1 MIKAIDF
8 QRLQNSKNLSL
19 FPNVIDMRSILSSLK
34 TTHMKSLLTAIA
46 LTFSCLFLLQSDLAA
61 QQFPAIDKSPADIS
75 TFRVN
80 KQAVAKVVYSR
91 PQKNGRDI
99 FGNLVPFDKIW
110 RTGANECTEI
120 TFYKDVV
127 FGGQEVKAG
136 TYALFTIPGKEK
148 WTLILNKAIN
158 QWGSYGYDVN
168 EDVCRFEAAV
178 KEAPEVIEAFAI
190 IFFES
195 DNGAQMIMAWDK
207 TMVPVSIEMK

>member
-1 MIKAIDF
+1 
-8 QRLQNSKNLSL
+8 
-19 FPNVIDMRSILSSLK
+19 
-34 TTHMKSLLTAIA
+34 MKSLLTIST
-46 LTFSCLFLLQSDLAA
+46 LVLSCLFLLQSDVAA
-61 QQFPAIDKSPADIS
+61 QQFPALDKSPADIS

-120 TFYKDVV
+120 SFFKDVV

-148 WTLILNKAIN
+148 WTVILNKAIN
-158 QWGSYGYDVN
+158 QWGSYGYDAN
-168 EDVCRFEAAV
+168 EDVCRFEVAV

-207 TMVPVSIEMK
+207 TMVPVPIEVK